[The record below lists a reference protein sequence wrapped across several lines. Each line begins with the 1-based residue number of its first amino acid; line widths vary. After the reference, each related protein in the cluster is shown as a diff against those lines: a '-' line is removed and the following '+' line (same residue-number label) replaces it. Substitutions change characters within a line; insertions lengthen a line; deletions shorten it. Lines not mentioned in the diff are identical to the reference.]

1 MNEPNMLLPLPNLKG
16 VATDDLVSQVQ
27 AGTFKADYINWS
39 RTMQLL
45 RDNAPGWMPILYPA
59 PDGGYVHRAPVGGF
73 LMIGFVHQNGQ
84 ATPAITQAIMDNR
97 NAAVPWDRIDARDVT
112 DTHVRGIC
120 KAAALTFG
128 LAYEL
133 WAKMPLES
141 GYAEKAE
148 APPPNP
154 EPPPQRDLGRRMTV
168 AQHSKAMREAKDDAS
183 LKRAFALAWKQHEN
197 PTDPKAHTEAQ
208 LKLKEIYDERA
219 AQLAAESELT

>member
-1 MNEPNMLLPLPNLKG
+1 MPETSYPNLKG

-45 RDNAPGWMPILYPA
+45 RDHAPGWLPILYPNTE
-59 PDGGYVHRAPVGGF
+59 GSFIHRAEVGGF
-73 LMIGFVHQNGQ
+73 LLIGFQHIGGDM
-84 ATPAITQAIMDNR
+84 TPPVPQAIMDNR
-97 NAAVPWDRIDARDVT
+97 NNAVPFDKIDARDVT

-141 GYAEKAE
+141 GFAERDKPEPVAPT
-148 APPPNP
+148 PPPA
-154 EPPPQRDLGRRMTV
+154 RDNGRRMTV
-168 AQHSKAMREAKDDAS
+168 AQHAKAIAEAKDTDA
-183 LKRAFALAWKQHEN
+183 LKKAFALAWKQHEN
-197 PTDPKAHTEAQ
+197 PNDPKAHTEAQ
-208 LKLKEIYDERA
+208 LKLKEKYDERL
-219 AQLAAESELT
+219 AQLTAEGEFSA